1 MSDDAPNDNKILLK
15 LRDVRRSKG
24 MSLNS
29 LAEKV
34 GIDYQR
40 VGRIERGETQ
50 MTVDMLS
57 KISKVLHVPISELL
71 NEDGITEIEDSLS
84 KKSTEKKATVNL
96 IPYIYEKLD
105 EFCSNHNLAADPTVN
120 VHLATILFNAVED
133 MRANQKDDEGMVL
146 TLFQALDA
154 IFERLVLIKSG

>member
-1 MSDDAPNDNKILLK
+1 MSDDAPNDKKILLK

-24 MSLNS
+24 LSLSS
-29 LAEKV
+29 LAEKA

-57 KISKVLHVPISELL
+57 KISKVLHVPISALL
-71 NEDGITEIEDSLS
+71 NEDRVTDIENSLS
-84 KKSTEKKATVNL
+84 KKSTGKKSGVNL
-96 IPYIYEKLD
+96 IPFIYEKLD
-105 EFCSNHNLAADPTVN
+105 KFCLNYNLTANPSVN

-133 MRANQKDDEGMVL
+133 MRVNQKDDEGMVL